1 MEIYIYIYIKL
12 SAPMLIKKE
21 RETKIYI
28 IYIKWRDMVYG
39 KEKTF
44 FFLKSFITYGSA
56 LNYSFLSLD

>member
-1 MEIYIYIYIKL
+1 MEIYIYIYIYIKL

-21 RETKIYI
+21 RETKIYF

-44 FFLKSFITYGSA
+44 FFFKEFHNLWLCS
-56 LNYSFLSLD
+56 

>member
-1 MEIYIYIYIKL
+1 
-12 SAPMLIKKE
+12 MLIKKE

-44 FFLKSFITYGSA
+44 FFKSFITYGFA
-56 LNYSFLSLD
+56 LNYSFLSSD

>member
-1 MEIYIYIYIKL
+1 MQIKKGREMEIYIYIYIKL

-44 FFLKSFITYGSA
+44 FF
-56 LNYSFLSLD
+56 